1 MRLARTPRSAAPF
14 ITQLIFTVLF
24 AGFFFV
30 VSVEMWLHA
39 HPVVLA
45 FLAVFDIVAIG
56 LLIDVALRSWRM
68 IVEREPVVEIDRNV
82 VAYGEPALLKVTEPH
97 PQLVAE
103 MDVKLVGECS
113 VTEAVEFSQHR
124 HSTTNMTRCYEEELL
139 RITPQNDKPV
149 KLQMRMPKSPPA
161 DGVAWKIVVNSR
173 QKNGAVVEYPFPLRV
188 REH

>member
-1 MRLARTPRSAAPF
+1 
-14 ITQLIFTVLF
+14 
-24 AGFFFV
+24 
-30 VSVEMWLHA
+30 
-39 HPVVLA
+39 
-45 FLAVFDIVAIG
+45 
-56 LLIDVALRSWRM
+56 
-68 IVEREPVVEIDRNV
+68 
-82 VAYGEPALLKVTEPH
+82 
-97 PQLVAE
+97 
-103 MDVKLVGECS
+103 VGECS

>member
-1 MRLARTPRSAAPF
+1 MRRLRLGTRSSRLA
-14 ITQLIFTVLF
+14 LIQSGLV
-24 AGFFFV
+24 AGRLRQEGIEVELVTIVTEGDLRQQDSPIKDGVFV
-30 VSVEMWLHA
+30 KDLEHA
-39 HPVVLA
+39 LVA
-45 FLAVFDIVAIG
+45 GEIDLAVHSAKD
-56 LLIDVALRSWRM
+56 LPLD
-68 IVEREPVVEIDRNV
+68 PD
-82 VAYGEPALLKVTEPH
+82 
-97 PQLVAE
+97 PQLPIAAYPE
-103 MDVKLVGECS
+103 RADPLDALVTRSGECS